1 MDGDFSDVPAFRK
14 KSNWCPE
21 RNRDLALEAYAVAL
35 ERKILESNLNKRTY
49 RNLTKEEQEA
59 LKNLKRYED
68 IVIKQADKGS
78 AVVVMDKNRYIRE
91 AMRQLNDGEVYVSLE
106 GDPTEDM
113 IEIINQRVR
122 SLRSDGQIS
131 DSTLEY
137 LLVNSTAK
145 AGRFYLLPKL
155 HKKGCPGRPVISGC
169 NTPTEKIS
177 AFVDHHL
184 KPLVTSVPLYIKD
197 TNDFLRKLIDIGTIP
212 KEAILVTIDVVGL
225 YPHIPHDEGLG
236 KGREGK
242 GSVE

>member
-1 MDGDFSDVPAFRK
+1 M
-14 KSNWCPE
+14 
-21 RNRDLALEAYAVAL
+21 
-35 ERKILESNLNKRTY
+35 
-49 RNLTKEEQEA
+49 
-59 LKNLKRYED
+59 KNLKRYED

-91 AMRQLNDGEVYVSLE
+91 AMRQLNDGEVHVSLE

-184 KPLVTSVPLYIKD
+184 KPLVTSVPSYIKD

-212 KEAILVTIDVVGL
+212 KEAISD
-225 YPHIPHDEGLG
+225 H
-236 KGREGK
+236 
-242 GSVE
+242 

>member
-21 RNRDLALEAYAVAL
+21 RNRDFALEAYAVAL
-35 ERKILESNLNKRTY
+35 ERTILESNLNKRTY

-113 IEIINQRVR
+113 IEIINHGFEVC
-122 SLRSDGQIS
+122 GQM
-131 DSTLEY
+131 D
-137 LLVNSTAK
+137 
-145 AGRFYLLPKL
+145 R
-155 HKKGCPGRPVISGC
+155 
-169 NTPTEKIS
+169 
-177 AFVDHHL
+177 
-184 KPLVTSVPLYIKD
+184 
-197 TNDFLRKLIDIGTIP
+197 
-212 KEAILVTIDVVGL
+212 
-225 YPHIPHDEGLG
+225 
-236 KGREGK
+236 
-242 GSVE
+242 

>member
-91 AMRQLNDGEVYVSLE
+91 AMRQLNDGEV
-106 GDPTEDM
+106 
-113 IEIINQRVR
+113 
-122 SLRSDGQIS
+122 
-131 DSTLEY
+131 
-137 LLVNSTAK
+137 
-145 AGRFYLLPKL
+145 
-155 HKKGCPGRPVISGC
+155 CVIRG
-169 NTPTEKIS
+169 
-177 AFVDHHL
+177 
-184 KPLVTSVPLYIKD
+184 
-197 TNDFLRKLIDIGTIP
+197 
-212 KEAILVTIDVVGL
+212 
-225 YPHIPHDEGLG
+225 
-236 KGREGK
+236 
-242 GSVE
+242 